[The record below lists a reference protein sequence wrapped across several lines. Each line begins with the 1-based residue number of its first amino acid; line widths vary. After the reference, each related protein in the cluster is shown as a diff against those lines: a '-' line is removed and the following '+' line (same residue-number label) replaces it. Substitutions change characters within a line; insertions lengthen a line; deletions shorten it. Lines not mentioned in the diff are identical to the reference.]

1 MKIVACLAAHGRG
14 PLLTHTIQRLIH
26 INKVDAVICAVTDS
40 NDALICESAGAQV
53 VIEKN
58 HPLGRKW
65 NAAFIAAQEHHPDAV
80 LFVGSSDWVSE
91 DWTRIYTSMLPHNGM
106 IGSPGCHFADYH
118 PSTQTRLVYWSGYAT
133 GLPHGK
139 RAKERENEPIGI
151 GRIIS
156 RQALDLMQWM
166 PFNNEQDN
174 SLDWT
179 MYQKIIANKGEVIC
193 LRTAAE
199 AVSISCHAWN
209 NKHKF
214 EEHWSNRLPSQ
225 KIKNLQQFHKQFPQ
239 WEKFIAEL

>member
-1 MKIVACLAAHGRG
+1 MKVVACLAVQGRG
-14 PLLTHTIQRLIH
+14 PLVKHTIARLLNV
-26 INKVDAVICAVTDS
+26 NKVDKVICAVSDHH
-40 NDALICESAGAQV
+40 DALICEQSGAQV

-58 HPLGRKW
+58 NPLGRKW
-65 NAAFIAAQEHHPDAV
+65 NAAFLAAKDHQPDAV
-80 LFVGSSDWVSE
+80 LFVGSSDWISE
-91 DWTRIYTSMLPHNGM
+91 DWLRIYTSMLPSNGM
-106 IGSPGCHFADYH
+106 IGSPGCHFVDYH
-118 PSTQTRLVYWSGYAT
+118 PTTSTRLVYWSGYAN

-156 RQALDLMQWM
+156 KDALDLMQWM

-193 LRTAAE
+193 VRTAAD
-199 AVSISCHAWN
+199 AVSISCHAWA

-225 KIKNLQQFHKQFPQ
+225 RIKDLKHFHQSFPEWEQFIQS
-239 WEKFIAEL
+239 I